1 MSKEAAA
8 TSRVRTEPEPQEE
21 FTNRKLIRPA
31 MPVVSTGSGAAAAP
45 AQERPHVDRH
55 KGERPSRK
63 APQILT
69 PTTTH
74 AEAYYFQKQMQAR
87 TRMSMKLKNGEE
99 ITGIISWYDRHCIK
113 VERSGKPDLLLYKAG
128 IRFMHKVE

>member
-8 TSRVRTEPEPQEE
+8 TRRVQTDVPEPQEE
-21 FTNRKLIRPA
+21 FVNRKLIRPA
-31 MPVVSTGSGAAAAP
+31 MPVGNGGAAAAP
-45 AQERPHVDRH
+45 AQERPHVERH
-55 KGERPSRK
+55 KSERPSKR
-63 APQILT
+63 PQILT
-69 PTTTH
+69 PESTH

-113 VERSGKPDLLLYKAG
+113 LERSGKPDLLLYKAG